1 MSISFPFGL
10 QCNFNLFK
18 YMTSITTATE
28 DQTELQTR
36 RDTTGSFELI
46 FLDKDGSSVEFDL
59 PYNEFLFL
67 ASNFPILVTQV
78 KLRLMFQCSELT
90 S

>member
-1 MSISFPFGL
+1 MTQKYAKQLYSI
-10 QCNFNLFK
+10 K
-18 YMTSITTATE
+18 ITFIITATG

-46 FLDKDGSSVEFDL
+46 FLDKDGSSAELDL

-67 ASNFPILVTQV
+67 ASNLPILVTQV
-78 KLRLMFQCSELT
+78 TLLSF
-90 S
+90 